1 MHSEE
6 GGHLLTV
13 AGLATGQEVEH
24 LETGFLLPVT
34 FSLEP
39 LFKIVGMFSQGWNR
53 DPHKLPSRL
62 ASSQR

>member
-6 GGHLLTV
+6 GCHLLAVT
-13 AGLATGQEVEH
+13 GLATGQQVEH

-39 LFKIVGMFSQGWNR
+39 LFKIVGMFLKGWNR
-53 DPHKLPSRL
+53 DTHKLPSRL
-62 ASSQR
+62 GSSQR